1 LGGKRNLGIGAS
13 FHGLGSVRGKLS
25 LEYLS
30 VLFKCT
36 WYLEQYLWMFHG
48 RCKGR
53 VLEDKGESNSGDMGI
68 VNPIG
73 QGDVLGSLH

>member
-1 LGGKRNLGIGAS
+1 
-13 FHGLGSVRGKLS
+13 
-25 LEYLS
+25 
-30 VLFKCT
+30 
-36 WYLEQYLWMFHG
+36 MFHG

-53 VLEDKGESNSGDMGI
+53 VLEDKVESNSGDMGI